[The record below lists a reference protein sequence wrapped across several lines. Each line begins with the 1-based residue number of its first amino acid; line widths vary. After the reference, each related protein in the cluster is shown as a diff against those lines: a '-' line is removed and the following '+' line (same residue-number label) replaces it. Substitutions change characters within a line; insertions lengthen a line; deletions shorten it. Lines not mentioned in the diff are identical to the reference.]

1 MNFSRTIL
9 TFLPGIFLVGFNI
22 GTGSVTT
29 MTKAGATYGLSLLWT
44 VLLSCLVTYFMI
56 VTYGRFTLISGET
69 AIYAFRKHIHPVV
82 AWFFVVVLTLAVSGS
97 VMGVMGIIANVS
109 SEWSKSWIQ
118 GGISPIYFAI
128 FFICSVYAIFW
139 NGKTKFFEKA
149 MAVIVGVM
157 VGSFVLS
164 FFILMPSPGEIL
176 QGMVPN
182 IPEVSSGKS
191 QGPFLVIASMVG
203 TTVFSGLF
211 IIRTTL
217 VKEAGWV
224 EKDLNT
230 QKYDAM
236 LSAAMMFLISFTI
249 MATASS
255 TLHVEGLSL
264 NQVSEMLG
272 LLEPVAGTFAVG
284 IFATGIVAAGLSSQL
299 PNVLMLPW
307 LLCDYQQVPR
317 DLTASHHRIMT
328 FFISLLGLV
337 VPIFKAPPVM
347 VMIVSQAFTAL
358 ILPATV
364 LSILYLG
371 NLKKVMGNRSNDWR
385 KNTILVLI
393 LLFSVLISGSGIKGL
408 LGTI

>member
-1 MNFSRTIL
+1 MKFSRTIS

-22 GTGSVTT
+22 GTGSVTA

-69 AIYAFRKHIHPVV
+69 AIYAFRKHIHPFV
-82 AWFFVVVLTLAVSGS
+82 AWFFVVVLTMAVSGS

-109 SEWSKSWIQ
+109 SEWSKGWIQ

-128 FFICSVYAIFW
+128 FFICSVYAVFW
-139 NGKTKFFEKA
+139 NGKTQFFEKA

-157 VGSFVLS
+157 IGSFVLS
-164 FFILMPSPGEIL
+164 FFLLMPSPGEIL

-182 IPEVSSGKS
+182 IPEVPSGRS

-224 EKDLNT
+224 EKDLKT

-236 LSAAMMFLISFTI
+236 LSAAMMFLISFAI
-249 MATASS
+249 MATAAS
-255 TLHVEGLSL
+255 TLHVEGLNL
-264 NQVSEMLG
+264 NRVSEMLG
-272 LLEPVAGTFAVG
+272 LLKPVAGTFAVS

-307 LLCDYQQVPR
+307 LLCDYQQVPC
-317 DLTASHHRIMT
+317 DLTATHHRIMT

-371 NLKKVMGNRSNDWR
+371 NVKEVMGNRSNDWR
-385 KNTILVLI
+385 KNAILVLI
-393 LLFSVLISGSGIKGL
+393 LLFSILISGSGIKGL
-408 LGTI
+408 MGAL

>member
-1 MNFSRTIL
+1 MKFSRTIR

-22 GTGSVTT
+22 GTGSVTA

-82 AWFFVVVLTLAVSGS
+82 AWFFVVVLTMAVSGS

-139 NGKTKFFEKA
+139 NGKTQFFEKA

-164 FFILMPSPGEIL
+164 FFILMPSPDEIL

-182 IPEVSSGKS
+182 IPEVPSGKG

-264 NQVSEMLG
+264 NRVSEMLG
-272 LLEPVAGTFAVG
+272 LLEPVAGTFAVS

-371 NLKKVMGNRSNDWR
+371 NVKEVMGNRSNDWR
-385 KNTILVLI
+385 QNTILVLI
-393 LLFSVLISGSGIKGL
+393 LLFSILISGSGIKGL
-408 LGTI
+408 MGTL

>member
-1 MNFSRTIL
+1 
-9 TFLPGIFLVGFNI
+9 
-22 GTGSVTT
+22 

-56 VTYGRFTLISGET
+56 VSYGRFTLISGET
-69 AIYAFRKHIHPVV
+69 AISAFRKHIHPVV
-82 AWFFVVVLTLAVSGS
+82 AWFFVVVLTMAVSGS

-109 SEWSKSWIQ
+109 SEWSKSWVQ

-139 NGKTKFFEKA
+139 NGKTRFFEKA

-157 VGSFVLS
+157 MGSFVLS
-164 FFILMPSPGEIL
+164 FFILMPSPSEIL

-191 QGPFLVIASMVG
+191 QSPFLVIASMVG

-236 LSAAMMFLISFTI
+236 LSAAMMFLISFTV

-255 TLHVEGLSL
+255 TLHVKGLSL
-264 NQVSEMLG
+264 NRVSEMLG
-272 LLEPVAGTFAVG
+272 LLEPVAGTFAVS

-299 PNVLMLPW
+299 PNILMLPW

-337 VPIFKAPPVM
+337 VPIFEAPPVM

-371 NLKKVMGNRSNDWR
+371 NVKEVMGNRSNDWR

-393 LLFSVLISGSGIKGL
+393 LLFSIFISGSGIKGL
-408 LGTI
+408 LGTL

>member
-1 MNFSRTIL
+1 
-9 TFLPGIFLVGFNI
+9 
-22 GTGSVTT
+22 

-82 AWFFVVVLTLAVSGS
+82 AWFFVVVLTMAVSGS

-118 GGISPIYFAI
+118 GGISPIYFAS

-139 NGKTKFFEKA
+139 NGKTQFFGKA

-164 FFILMPSPGEIL
+164 FFILMPSPDEIL

-182 IPEVSSGKS
+182 IPEVPSGKG

-217 VKEAGWV
+217 VKEAGWG

-264 NQVSEMLG
+264 NRVSEMLG
-272 LLEPVAGTFAVG
+272 LLEPVAGTFAVS

-371 NLKKVMGNRSNDWR
+371 NVKEVMGNRSNDWR
-385 KNTILVLI
+385 QNTILVLI
-393 LLFSVLISGSGIKGL
+393 LLFSILISGSGIKGL
-408 LGTI
+408 MGTL